1 MMILNFPQPLRW
13 CIYFLVGFCGALML
27 AIASFSAPQI
37 APVQSAP
44 VVNELQVQPPVN
56 EFALETA
63 ASHRAPNYYQ

>member
-1 MMILNFPQPLRW
+1 
-13 CIYFLVGFCGALML
+13 ML

-37 APVQSAP
+37 APAQSAP
-44 VVNELQVQPPVN
+44 VVNESQVQPPIN

>member
-1 MMILNFPQPLRW
+1 
-13 CIYFLVGFCGALML
+13 ML

-44 VVNELQVQPPVN
+44 VVNELQVQPPTN

>member
-1 MMILNFPQPLRW
+1 MMIFNFPQPLRW

-44 VVNELQVQPPVN
+44 VVNESQAQPPIS
-56 EFALETA
+56 ELALETA
-63 ASHRAPNYYQ
+63 ASHQAPNYYQ